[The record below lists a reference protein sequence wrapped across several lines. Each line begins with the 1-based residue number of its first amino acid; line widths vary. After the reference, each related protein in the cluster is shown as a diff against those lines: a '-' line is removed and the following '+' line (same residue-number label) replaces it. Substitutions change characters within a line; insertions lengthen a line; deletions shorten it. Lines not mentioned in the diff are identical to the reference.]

1 MATTAKEK
9 TQSLLDDPGKDL
21 KAKDEKEV
29 KAPENETEKAPEN
42 ETEKNPADE
51 VKELK
56 SQVNELA
63 KLLKDA
69 LGGIMANAQAAA
81 QAAKPANEENQV
93 TDFTGETRQS
103 DAGTEWDEYETVR
116 TIRARKGMEKS
127 VVVSVN
133 DRNVQIPLD
142 GRAYRLR
149 KPHAQILLDSMEAE
163 IAAEE
168 FAESVPHDAAPES
181 YESLVSQLADLKKK
195 LAEAGIVI

>member
-21 KAKDEKEV
+21 KATDEKKDV
-29 KAPENETEKAPEN
+29 ALAKENEKT
-42 ETEKNPADE
+42 PADE

-56 SQVNELA
+56 SQVNDLA

-69 LGGIMANAQAAA
+69 LGGIMANAQAAQA
-81 QAAKPANEENQV
+81 AAAKPANEENQI
-93 TDFTGETRQS
+93 TDYTGETRQT
-103 DAGTEWDEYETVR
+103 DAGTEWDEYVTVR

-142 GRAYRLR
+142 GRAYKLR
-149 KPHAQILLDSMEAE
+149 KPHAQILIDSMEAE

-181 YESLVSQLADLKKK
+181 YNDLVNQLADLKKK